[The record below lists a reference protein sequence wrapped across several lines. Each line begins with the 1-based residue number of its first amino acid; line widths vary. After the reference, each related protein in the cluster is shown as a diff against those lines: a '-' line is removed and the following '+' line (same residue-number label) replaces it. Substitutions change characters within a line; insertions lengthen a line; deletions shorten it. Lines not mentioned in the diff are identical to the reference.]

1 MDKPGASA
9 GAKEKTRA
17 KTAEEKTQGTKEKM
31 TNKERIDRLEDYT
44 PEQAEMVAGLRAEGT
59 SLRVIGRKVGLSLD
73 VVARIVAE
81 QQFAYFN
88 EGEAEESQRE
98 LQRELDDIDKRA
110 RYLESL
116 TSEQRQELF
125 TRPYPS

>member
-59 SLRVIGRKVGLSLD
+59 SLRVIGRKVGLSLAA
-73 VVARIVAE
+73 VQRILA
-81 QQFAYFN
+81 A
-88 EGEAEESQRE
+88 
-98 LQRELDDIDKRA
+98 
-110 RYLESL
+110 
-116 TSEQRQELF
+116 
-125 TRPYPS
+125 